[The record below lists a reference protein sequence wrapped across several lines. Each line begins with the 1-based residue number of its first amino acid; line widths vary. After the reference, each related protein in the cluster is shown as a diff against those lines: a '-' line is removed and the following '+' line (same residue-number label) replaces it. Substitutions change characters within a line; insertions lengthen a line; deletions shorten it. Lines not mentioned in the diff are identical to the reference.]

1 MKGYSLSVYR
11 TTGAPNAA
19 SGGENMAIVDPNLR
33 SGYNEMTIVNDTD
46 QDIKIKY
53 SLSNGVSQEI
63 IVPKSIRG
71 LTRRVACGD
80 LTFVL
85 QSFLVHSMHVA
96 TAAIGNI
103 TINFIG

>member
-1 MKGYSLSVYR
+1 MKGFSLSVYR

-19 SGGENMAIVDPNLR
+19 SGGVNMGIVDSELR

-53 SLSNGVSQEI
+53 SLSNGASQEI

-71 LTRRVACGD
+71 LTRRISCGD

-85 QSFLVHSMHVA
+85 QSFLVHSMHA
-96 TAAIGNI
+96 STAAVGNI